1 MTKSTG
7 VSLPWNMK
15 VGLHKDVRSDKKS
28 WPLNRAEEGGR
39 PIKYDPG

>member
-28 WPLNRAEEGGR
+28 WPLNRAEEGGVR
-39 PIKYDPG
+39 PIQ

>member
-1 MTKSTG
+1 
-7 VSLPWNMK
+7 MK

-28 WPLNRAEEGGR
+28 WPLNRAEEEGVR